1 MEAKKKAKELMQRFN
16 EPTQQWDELDGFI
29 PHKHNA
35 KTCALI
41 AVDEILKFEKLVI
54 SRLEK
59 DTHLQGGVLIV
70 KDLLWEQ
77 VKQEIEKL

>member
-1 MEAKKKAKELMQRFN
+1 MSNPQEKALELMQRFN

-41 AVDEILKFEKLVI
+41 AVDEIIASHYKVL
-54 SRLEK
+54 S
-59 DTHLQGGVLIV
+59 GVNTSV
-70 KDLLWEQ
+70 YEYWQE

>member
-1 MEAKKKAKELMQRFN
+1 MENEAKIKALELMQRFN

-41 AVDEILKFEKLVI
+41 AVDEIIQTYHSPMDDEQI
-54 SRLEK
+54 QEW
-59 DTHLQGGVLIV
+59 QEV
-70 KDLLWEQ
+70 KN
-77 VKQEIEKL
+77 EIEKL

>member
-1 MEAKKKAKELMQRFN
+1 MEAKIKALELMQRFN
-16 EPTQQWDELDGFI
+16 EPTQQWDEVDGFI

-41 AVDEILKFEKLVI
+41 AVDELLKFEKLVI
-54 SRLEK
+54 LRLEK
-59 DTHLQGGVLIV
+59 DTHLKGGVLIV